1 MEFQN
6 LLLEKSGYIATI
18 ILNRPESLNA
28 LNISLAGEL
37 LDAVEDCSRDD
48 NIRVVVLKG
57 TGRAFCAG
65 GDIKGM
71 KDSLREDPTLFL
83 KKLTRLAHGVVLAI
97 RELRKPVIA
106 EVQGMASGA
115 GFSLVLACD
124 FVVAS
129 KSARFNLAYLNIGLS
144 PDLGS
149 SFVLPKLIGLQ
160 RTNELFFTARMVDP
174 EEGLR
179 LGFINQVV
187 ADEEID
193 KKTAELAKYLSQRPP
208 LAMAKTK
215 ELINRSL
222 FLGIESQLEMERTR
236 ISESG
241 GTEDFREG
249 LGAFFEKRTPSFK
262 GK

>member
-6 LLLEKSGYIATI
+6 ILLRKEGPIATI
-18 ILNRPESLNA
+18 ILNRPENLNA

-37 LDAVEDCSRDD
+37 LDALESCSHDHST
-48 NIRVVVLKG
+48 RVVILKG
-57 TGRAFCAG
+57 AGKAFCAG

-71 KDSLREDPTLFL
+71 KNSLIEDPSLFL
-83 KKLTRLAHGVVLAI
+83 KKLSRLAHSVILAI
-97 RELRKPVIA
+97 RELKKPVIA

-115 GFSLVLACD
+115 GFSLILACD

-129 KSARFNLAYLNIGLS
+129 KNARFNLAYLNIGLS

-149 SFVLPKLIGLQ
+149 SFIFPKLIGLQ
-160 RTNELFFTARMVDP
+160 RANELFFTARIIDS

-179 LGFINQVV
+179 LGFINQLV
-187 ADEEID
+187 AEEEID
-193 KKTAELAKYLSQRPP
+193 KKTLELAKYLSQRPP

-222 FLGIESQLEMERTR
+222 LSGIESQLEIEKTR
-236 ISESG
+236 ISESA

-249 LGAFFEKRTPSFK
+249 LGAFFEKRSPSFK